1 MSKRNLKSD
10 RDNIAIRLVRFMQ
23 LAFLGES
30 FRKKDLENEFGV
42 GDRTIQRDL
51 EALRAHGF
59 EFKTK
64 NGITHATALGGGFL
78 NSCSL
83 SLARNLGVSEIFPS
97 FGENEIADLLNG
109 VYKIDAKFEK
119 FIANS
124 ALKNDFKDICSAIKN
139 HYILNFTYAEK
150 PRTAK
155 PYAFIFRLGVW
166 YVLCDEKG
174 VLKTFTFEKISN
186 LDVLEQTFS
195 PENEKLAQ
203 IKENKNHWFSSAPV
217 EAILR
222 LSITA
227 TAYLAH
233 KQFFIKQKITKK
245 DEKFAYLS
253 VTAAFEDEILNF
265 AKLYLPYVKIIEP
278 ANLQSK
284 FEKILKDYLEKSAN
298 ATNTDGKIS

>member
-51 EALRAHGF
+51 KALRVHGF
-59 EFKTK
+59 EFETK
-64 NGITHATALGGGFL
+64 NGITHATALGRGFL

-83 SLARNLGVSEIFPS
+83 SLAQNLGVSEIFPS
-97 FGENEIADLLNG
+97 FGENEITDLLNG
-109 VYKIDAKFEK
+109 VYKIDAKFDK
-119 FIANS
+119 FAPNS
-124 ALKNDFKDICSAIKN
+124 TLKTNFEYICYAIKN
-139 HYILNFTYAEK
+139 HYILNFTYAQK

-217 EAILR
+217 QAVLR
-222 LSITA
+222 LDSMA

-265 AKLYLPYVKIIEP
+265 AKLYLLYVKIIEP

-284 FEKILKDYLEKSAN
+284 FEKILQDYLEKSAN

>member
-51 EALRAHGF
+51 EALRVHGF

-64 NGITHATALGGGFL
+64 NGITHATALGVGFL

-97 FGENEIADLLNG
+97 FGENEITDLLNG

-124 ALKNDFKDICSAIKN
+124 TLKNDFKDICSAIKN
-139 HYILNFTYAEK
+139 HYILNFTYAQK

-166 YVLCDEKG
+166 YALCDEKG

-217 EAILR
+217 EAVLR

-227 TAYLAH
+227 TAYLNH
-233 KQFFIKQKITKK
+233 KQFFIKQKITKQ
-245 DEKFAYLS
+245 DDKFAYLS

-284 FEKILKDYLEKSAN
+284 FEKILQDYLEKSAN